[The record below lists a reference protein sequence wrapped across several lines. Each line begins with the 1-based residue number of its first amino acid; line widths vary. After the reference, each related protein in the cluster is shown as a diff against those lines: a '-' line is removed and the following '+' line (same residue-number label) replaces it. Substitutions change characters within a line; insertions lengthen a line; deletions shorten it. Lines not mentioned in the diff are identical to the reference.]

1 MLAWSR
7 WSARPLWYRFVGAGK
22 WVVGI
27 ALVAEALGILLAIGG
42 NGNAAL
48 VLSCAI
54 GIAVVGAF
62 YAACGL
68 VLGRRFGRIRQV
80 AIARHGGR
88 TRRRR

>member
-1 MLAWSR
+1 MLAWSH
-7 WSARPLWYRFVGAGK
+7 WSRRPLWYRFVGAGK

-27 ALVAEALGILLAIGG
+27 AVAAEALGILLAIDG
-42 NGNAAL
+42 NANAAL

-68 VLGRRFGRIRQV
+68 ILGQRFGRARDM

-88 TRRRR
+88 TRHRR